1 MRRVLVPLLAVL
13 AAWPLGAQRYPEAE
27 EDGHF
32 TGADG
37 VRLFYR
43 KLGTGKDVV
52 VMLHGGPGGTMNNG
66 EEIAPLAKGRTLIFY
81 DQRGCGRSELVSDPK
96 LLTAN
101 HHVRDLEA
109 LREHF
114 RLEHMSV
121 LGISWGS
128 GLAALYT
135 AEHPE
140 RVTRLLLVSPMP
152 IARFPFGPERREK
165 LDAGTRK
172 GKDRSP

>member
-1 MRRVLVPLLAVL
+1 MPRILPALLVALLAS
-13 AAWPLGAQRYPEAE
+13 PLNAQRYPEAQ

-43 KLGTGKDVV
+43 KLGSGTDVV
-52 VMLHGGPGGTMNNG
+52 VVLHGGPGGTMHNG
-66 EEIAPLAKGRTLIFY
+66 EEVAPLAKGRTAIFY
-81 DQRGCGRSELVSDPK
+81 DQRGGGRSDLVSDPK

-109 LREHF
+109 LRQHF
-114 RLEHMSV
+114 QLEQMSL

-128 GLAALYT
+128 GLAALY
-135 AEHPE
+135 AADHPG

-152 IARFPFGPERREK
+152 VA
-165 LDAGTRK
+165 
-172 GKDRSP
+172 